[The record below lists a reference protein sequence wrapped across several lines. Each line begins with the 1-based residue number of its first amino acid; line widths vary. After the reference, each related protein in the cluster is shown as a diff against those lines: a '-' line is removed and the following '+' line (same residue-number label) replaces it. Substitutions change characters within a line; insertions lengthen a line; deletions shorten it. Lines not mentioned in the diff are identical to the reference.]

1 MNLADRLT
9 GHVANELRLKPTNQL
24 RTANAW
30 RCAAGTHVQNDLVT
44 SFNDLQ
50 AERSKSLVASPAAP
64 RHPTL
69 NGGEGQAQGSDSF
82 DNLGLPRGS
91 APCQLLRVRA
101 CLRSGCVGQSLNRL
115 VIHITPSSWRLL
127 RTRTI

>member
-9 GHVANELRLKPTNQL
+9 GHVANELSLKPTNQL

-50 AERSKSLVASPAAP
+50 AERSKSLVDSPGAP

-69 NGGEGQAQGSDSF
+69 NGDEGQAQGSDSF

-91 APCQLLRVRA
+91 ALPLA
-101 CLRSGCVGQSLNRL
+101 NSCVFTHVYVL
-115 VIHITPSSWRLL
+115 VALVNHSIV
-127 RTRTI
+127 